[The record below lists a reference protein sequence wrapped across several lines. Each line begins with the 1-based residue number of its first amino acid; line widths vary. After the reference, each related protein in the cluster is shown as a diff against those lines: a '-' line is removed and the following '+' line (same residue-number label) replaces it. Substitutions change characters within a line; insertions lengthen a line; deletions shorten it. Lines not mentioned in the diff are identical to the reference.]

1 MIEQDLSRIASACE
15 RLVLILERLNPPPT
29 IAAGAPVAA
38 TVTPAP
44 VASLKE
50 ARAAKTAPAAPVA
63 QDQPE
68 LTLEGLR
75 ARMQALSASGPGRR
89 EQVIGVLRGL
99 GVPTLTKL
107 DASRYPD
114 LVQGLDALEAA

>member
-1 MIEQDLSRIASACE
+1 MIEQDLSRIAAA
-15 RLVLILERLNPPPT
+15 LERIASHLDHPP
-29 IAAGAPVAA
+29 AASARAGAPVEA
-38 TVTPAP
+38 TVTAAP
-44 VASLKE
+44 VASIKE
-50 ARAAKTAPAAPVA
+50 ARAAKAAPAAPVV

-107 DASRYPD
+107 PADRYPD

>member
-1 MIEQDLSRIASACE
+1 MIEQDLSRIAAA
-15 RLVLILERLNPPPT
+15 LERIASHLDHPP
-29 IAAGAPVAA
+29 AASARAPGAPVEATVTAAPVAA
-38 TVTPAP
+38 I
-44 VASLKE
+44 KE
-50 ARAAKTAPAAPVA
+50 ARAAKAAPAAPVV

-107 DASRYPD
+107 PADRYPD

>member
-1 MIEQDLSRIASACE
+1 MIEQDLSRIASAIE

-29 IAAGAPVAA
+29 LAAGAPVAA
-38 TVTPAP
+38 I
-44 VASLKE
+44 KE
-50 ARAAKTAPAAPVA
+50 ARAAKAAPAAPVV

-107 DASRYPD
+107 PADRYPD